1 LFKLTEHL
9 DAPALDAYIVTD
21 CHAEAFAFAAH
32 LREAGLKV
40 EVDLSGRNFGKQLQ
54 AAGKRSARHVYTIG
68 SQELETG
75 VIPFK
80 NFETGEASSLNFDF
94 PNTLISGK

>member
-1 LFKLTEHL
+1 
-9 DAPALDAYIVTD
+9 
-21 CHAEAFAFAAH
+21 
-32 LREAGLKV
+32 LRQQGLKV

-80 NFETGEASSLNFDF
+80 NFETGESSSLNFHF
-94 PNTLISGK
+94 PNALTHRK